1 MAQDG
6 SREIPDCF
14 SYEYEQIGIRELQT
28 KYDSA
33 S

>member
-14 SYEYEQIGIRELQT
+14 SCEYEQIGIRELQT
-28 KYDSA
+28 KYNYL
-33 S
+33 